1 MTPREALKRYFG
13 YDSFRPGQEEIVSA
27 LLAGRDALAIMPT
40 GAGKSLC
47 YQVPALLLP
56 GLTLVIS
63 PLISLMQD
71 QVKGLNAAGIHAA
84 FINSSLTETQIAR
97 ALDLAAEGSY
107 KLVYV
112 APERLE
118 SPVFRSFAAGADISM
133 VTVDEAHC
141 ISQWG
146 QDFRPSYL
154 KILDFIDSLPRRPI
168 VSAFTATA
176 TREVKDDI
184 VCTLRLHDPKV
195 LVTGFD
201 RPNLYFQVER
211 TRRKDDFVIQYL
223 RDHPGE
229 SGIIYCATRKN
240 VDKLQELL
248 TEYGFTATKY
258 HAGLS
263 AEARRKNQNDF
274 IYDTAPVIV
283 ATNAFGMGID
293 KSNVRFVLHYNMPQS
308 MENYYQE
315 AGRAGRDGLP
325 SQCVLLF
332 SAQDV
337 IINEEDCGTL
347 RGLTATAIKRNDDV
361 VQTLYDRILGRTALN
376 DVIHPL
382 TGEVLCKA
390 GEEITE
396 SIAEAIEKS
405 PLESVEIRSVLTCES
420 RRGVCAKCYGRN
432 LATARMVQRGEVVG
446 VIAAQ
451 SIGEPG
457 TQLTLRTFHV
467 GGVAAG
473 TAVETNVVSKYEGRL
488 EIDELRTVKGKN
500 PQGEAVDIVISR
512 QSEFRI
518 VDPKTEIV
526 LYTHNLP
533 YGSMLYMSDGAEVKK
548 GDMICEWDPYNAVI
562 ISEHEGKAVYDSVIE
577 GVTYR
582 DERDEQ
588 TGLSEK
594 VIIESKDKTKN
605 PVIKVINKE
614 GEEVKSYNLPV
625 SAHVVVKDNAK
636 IKAGDI
642 LIKIPR
648 AVGKSGGD
656 ITGGLPRVTELF
668 EARNPSNPAIV
679 SEIDGE
685 VTFGKIKRGNREII
699 ITSKEGDVRR
709 YLVPLSRQIIVQE
722 NDYVK
727 AGGALSDGAITPSDI
742 LNILGLT
749 KVQEYIVNEVQ
760 EVYRMQGVKINDKH
774 FEVIVRQMMSK
785 VKIEDPGDTRFFEDQ
800 IVDKWEFMDVNDE
813 LYDKVVVTDAGD
825 STAVQPGQIISM
837 RKLRDENSS
846 LKRRDLNLVK
856 VRDIVPAT
864 STQILQGITR
874 AALQTS
880 SFISAASFQE
890 TTKVLNEAA
899 IQGKVD
905 PLENLKENV
914 ICGHLIPGG
923 TGMREYDNLVVGLKE
938 DLEAIQAAK

>member
-176 TREVKDDI
+176 TRKVKDDI

-248 TEYGFTATKY
+248 TEYGFAATKY

-337 IINEEDCGTL
+337 IINKFLLDKKDFAEMDDEEADLLRQRDLQRLQTMERYCQTTECLRNYILAYFGEHPTAPCGNCGSCSNDFDEVDMTDAAKWMINCVAELHGRYGKAILFGTL
-347 RGLTATAIKRNDDV
+347 QGANRARLRELGAERFKSYGRMKDTPRETLERLLAQLLEDGYLVQSDDQYAVLHIGDIAPLKAGGQVLVKLPPQREPEQARAPKPKRRSPMDALTSAGLELFSQLRQLRFDTAQREGLPPYVVFGDKSLVDMCLRAPRRAEDMLGIYGMGERKYEKYGAAFFAVIDAYRADHPDAVLSLDPPAPEPEKPLPSEKKKKPPKAERPAFYLTAEDARSFNYQDSYTGAELKA
-361 VQTLYDRILGRTALN
+361 AL
-376 DVIHPL
+376 
-382 TGEVLCKA
+382 
-390 GEEITE
+390 
-396 SIAEAIEKS
+396 IE
-405 PLESVEIRSVLTCES
+405 
-420 RRGVCAKCYGRN
+420 
-432 LATARMVQRGEVVG
+432 
-446 VIAAQ
+446 
-451 SIGEPG
+451 
-457 TQLTLRTFHV
+457 
-467 GGVAAG
+467 AAG
-473 TAVETNVVSKYEGRL
+473 DPDVKAPTIK
-488 EIDELRTVKGKN
+488 EIDEWLLAQRLIGMERLPTKGFYYVPTPAGVDAGLR
-500 PQGEAVDIVISR
+500 
-512 QSEFRI
+512 SE
-518 VDPKTEIV
+518 
-526 LYTHNLP
+526 
-533 YGSMLYMSDGAEVKK
+533 
-548 GDMICEWDPYNAVI
+548 
-562 ISEHEGKAVYDSVIE
+562 
-577 GVTYR
+577 
-582 DERDEQ
+582 
-588 TGLSEK
+588 
-594 VIIESKDKTKN
+594 DK
-605 PVIKVINKE
+605 
-614 GEEVKSYNLPV
+614 V
-625 SAHVVVKDNAK
+625 SARGTPYSVLLFTPEAQRMVVEHF
-636 IKAGDI
+636 IKAD
-642 LIKIPR
+642 
-648 AVGKSGGD
+648 
-656 ITGGLPRVTELF
+656 
-668 EARNPSNPAIV
+668 
-679 SEIDGE
+679 
-685 VTFGKIKRGNREII
+685 
-699 ITSKEGDVRR
+699 
-709 YLVPLSRQIIVQE
+709 
-722 NDYVK
+722 
-727 AGGALSDGAITPSDI
+727 
-742 LNILGLT
+742 
-749 KVQEYIVNEVQ
+749 
-760 EVYRMQGVKINDKH
+760 
-774 FEVIVRQMMSK
+774 
-785 VKIEDPGDTRFFEDQ
+785 
-800 IVDKWEFMDVNDE
+800 
-813 LYDKVVVTDAGD
+813 
-825 STAVQPGQIISM
+825 
-837 RKLRDENSS
+837 
-846 LKRRDLNLVK
+846 
-856 VRDIVPAT
+856 
-864 STQILQGITR
+864 
-874 AALQTS
+874 
-880 SFISAASFQE
+880 
-890 TTKVLNEAA
+890 
-899 IQGKVD
+899 
-905 PLENLKENV
+905 
-914 ICGHLIPGG
+914 
-923 TGMREYDNLVVGLKE
+923 
-938 DLEAIQAAK
+938 

>member
-1 MTPREALKRYFG
+1 MTPLETLKRYFG

-248 TEYGFTATKY
+248 TEYGFAATKY
-258 HAGLS
+258 HAGLP

-337 IINEEDCGTL
+337 IINKFLLDKKDFAEMDDEEADLLRQRDLQRLQTMERYCQTTECLRNYILAYFGEHPTAPCGNCGSCNNDFDEVDMTDAAKWMINCVAELRGRYGKAILFGTL
-347 RGLTATAIKRNDDV
+347 QGANRARLRELGAERFKSYGRMKDTPRETLERLLAQLLEDGYLVQSDDQYAVLHIGDIATLKAGGQVLVKLPPQREPEQTRAPKPKRRSPMDALTSAGLELFSQLRQLRFDTAQREGLPPYVVFGDKSLVDMCLRAPRRAEDMLGIYGMGERKYEKYGAAFFAVIDAYRADHPDAVLSLDPPAPEPEKPLPSEKKKKPPKAERPAFYLTAEDARSFNYQDSYTGAELKA
-361 VQTLYDRILGRTALN
+361 AL
-376 DVIHPL
+376 
-382 TGEVLCKA
+382 
-390 GEEITE
+390 
-396 SIAEAIEKS
+396 IE
-405 PLESVEIRSVLTCES
+405 
-420 RRGVCAKCYGRN
+420 
-432 LATARMVQRGEVVG
+432 
-446 VIAAQ
+446 
-451 SIGEPG
+451 
-457 TQLTLRTFHV
+457 
-467 GGVAAG
+467 AAG
-473 TAVETNVVSKYEGRL
+473 DPDVKAPTIK
-488 EIDELRTVKGKN
+488 EIDEWLLAQRLIGMERLPTKGFYYVPTPAGVDAGLRSEDKVSARGTPYSVLLFTPEAQRMVVEHFIK
-500 PQGEAVDIVISR
+500 PEASPSGEAV
-512 QSEFRI
+512 
-518 VDPKTEIV
+518 T
-526 LYTHNLP
+526 
-533 YGSMLYMSDGAEVKK
+533 
-548 GDMICEWDPYNAVI
+548 
-562 ISEHEGKAVYDSVIE
+562 
-577 GVTYR
+577 
-582 DERDEQ
+582 
-588 TGLSEK
+588 
-594 VIIESKDKTKN
+594 
-605 PVIKVINKE
+605 
-614 GEEVKSYNLPV
+614 
-625 SAHVVVKDNAK
+625 
-636 IKAGDI
+636 
-642 LIKIPR
+642 
-648 AVGKSGGD
+648 
-656 ITGGLPRVTELF
+656 
-668 EARNPSNPAIV
+668 
-679 SEIDGE
+679 
-685 VTFGKIKRGNREII
+685 
-699 ITSKEGDVRR
+699 EGD
-709 YLVPLSRQIIVQE
+709 
-722 NDYVK
+722 
-727 AGGALSDGAITPSDI
+727 
-742 LNILGLT
+742 
-749 KVQEYIVNEVQ
+749 
-760 EVYRMQGVKINDKH
+760 
-774 FEVIVRQMMSK
+774 
-785 VKIEDPGDTRFFEDQ
+785 
-800 IVDKWEFMDVNDE
+800 
-813 LYDKVVVTDAGD
+813 
-825 STAVQPGQIISM
+825 
-837 RKLRDENSS
+837 
-846 LKRRDLNLVK
+846 
-856 VRDIVPAT
+856 
-864 STQILQGITR
+864 
-874 AALQTS
+874 
-880 SFISAASFQE
+880 
-890 TTKVLNEAA
+890 
-899 IQGKVD
+899 
-905 PLENLKENV
+905 
-914 ICGHLIPGG
+914 
-923 TGMREYDNLVVGLKE
+923 
-938 DLEAIQAAK
+938 

>member
-1 MTPREALKRYFG
+1 MTPLEALKRYFG

-248 TEYGFTATKY
+248 TEYGFAATKY

-337 IINEEDCGTL
+337 IINKFLLDKKDFAEMDDEEADLLRQRDLQRLQTMERYCQTTECLRNYILAYFGEHPTAPCGNCGSCNNDFDEVDMTDAAKWMINCVAELRGRYGKAILFGTL
-347 RGLTATAIKRNDDV
+347 QGANRARLRELGAERFKSYGRMKDTPRETLERLLAQLLEDGYLVQSDDQYAVLHIGDITPLKAGGQVLVKLPPQREPEQARAPKPKRRSPMDALTSAGLELFSQLRQLRFDTAQREGLPPYVVFGDKSLVDMCLRAPRRAEDMLGIYGMGERKYEKYGAAFFAVIDAYRADHPDAVLSLDPPAPEPEKPLPSEKKKKPPKAERPAFYLTAEDARSFNYQDSYTGAELKAALIEAAGDPDVKAPTIKEINEWLLAQRLIGMERLPTKGFYYV
-361 VQTLYDRILGRTALN
+361 PT
-376 DVIHPL
+376 P
-382 TGEVLCKA
+382 A
-390 GEEITE
+390 GVDAGLRSEDKVSARGT
-396 SIAEAIEKS
+396 
-405 PLESVEIRSVLTCES
+405 PYSVLLFTPE
-420 RRGVCAKCYGRN
+420 AQ
-432 LATARMVQRGEVVG
+432 RMV
-446 VIAAQ
+446 
-451 SIGEPG
+451 
-457 TQLTLRTFHV
+457 
-467 GGVAAG
+467 
-473 TAVETNVVSKYEGRL
+473 VEHFIKPEAS
-488 EIDELRTVKGKN
+488 
-500 PQGEAVDIVISR
+500 PSGEAV
-512 QSEFRI
+512 
-518 VDPKTEIV
+518 T
-526 LYTHNLP
+526 
-533 YGSMLYMSDGAEVKK
+533 
-548 GDMICEWDPYNAVI
+548 
-562 ISEHEGKAVYDSVIE
+562 
-577 GVTYR
+577 
-582 DERDEQ
+582 
-588 TGLSEK
+588 
-594 VIIESKDKTKN
+594 
-605 PVIKVINKE
+605 
-614 GEEVKSYNLPV
+614 
-625 SAHVVVKDNAK
+625 
-636 IKAGDI
+636 
-642 LIKIPR
+642 
-648 AVGKSGGD
+648 
-656 ITGGLPRVTELF
+656 
-668 EARNPSNPAIV
+668 
-679 SEIDGE
+679 
-685 VTFGKIKRGNREII
+685 
-699 ITSKEGDVRR
+699 EGD
-709 YLVPLSRQIIVQE
+709 
-722 NDYVK
+722 
-727 AGGALSDGAITPSDI
+727 
-742 LNILGLT
+742 
-749 KVQEYIVNEVQ
+749 
-760 EVYRMQGVKINDKH
+760 
-774 FEVIVRQMMSK
+774 
-785 VKIEDPGDTRFFEDQ
+785 
-800 IVDKWEFMDVNDE
+800 
-813 LYDKVVVTDAGD
+813 
-825 STAVQPGQIISM
+825 
-837 RKLRDENSS
+837 
-846 LKRRDLNLVK
+846 
-856 VRDIVPAT
+856 
-864 STQILQGITR
+864 
-874 AALQTS
+874 
-880 SFISAASFQE
+880 
-890 TTKVLNEAA
+890 
-899 IQGKVD
+899 
-905 PLENLKENV
+905 
-914 ICGHLIPGG
+914 
-923 TGMREYDNLVVGLKE
+923 
-938 DLEAIQAAK
+938 

>member
-223 RDHPGE
+223 RGHPGE

-248 TEYGFTATKY
+248 TEYGFAATKY
-258 HAGLS
+258 HAGLP

-337 IINEEDCGTL
+337 IINKFLLDKKDFAEMDDEEADLLRQRDLQRLQTMERYCQTTECLRNYILAYFGEHPTAPCGNCGSCSNDFDEVDMTDAAKWMINCVAELHGRYGKAILFGTL
-347 RGLTATAIKRNDDV
+347 QGANRARLRELGAERFKSFGRMKDTPRETLERLLAQLLEDGYLVQSDDQYAVLHIGDIAPLKAGGQVLVKLPPQREPEQARAPKPKRRSPMDALTSAGLELFNQLRQLRFDTAQREGLPPYVVFGDKSLVDMCLRAPRRAEDMLGIYGMGERKYEKYGAAFFAVIDAYRADHPDAVLSLDPPAPEPEKPLPSEKKKKPPKAERPAFYLTAEDARSFNYQDSYTGAELKA
-361 VQTLYDRILGRTALN
+361 AL
-376 DVIHPL
+376 
-382 TGEVLCKA
+382 
-390 GEEITE
+390 
-396 SIAEAIEKS
+396 IE
-405 PLESVEIRSVLTCES
+405 
-420 RRGVCAKCYGRN
+420 
-432 LATARMVQRGEVVG
+432 
-446 VIAAQ
+446 
-451 SIGEPG
+451 
-457 TQLTLRTFHV
+457 
-467 GGVAAG
+467 AAG
-473 TAVETNVVSKYEGRL
+473 APDVKAPTIK
-488 EIDELRTVKGKN
+488 EIDEWLLAQRLIGMERLPTKGFYYVPTPAGVDAGLR
-500 PQGEAVDIVISR
+500 
-512 QSEFRI
+512 SE
-518 VDPKTEIV
+518 
-526 LYTHNLP
+526 
-533 YGSMLYMSDGAEVKK
+533 
-548 GDMICEWDPYNAVI
+548 
-562 ISEHEGKAVYDSVIE
+562 
-577 GVTYR
+577 
-582 DERDEQ
+582 
-588 TGLSEK
+588 
-594 VIIESKDKTKN
+594 DK
-605 PVIKVINKE
+605 
-614 GEEVKSYNLPV
+614 V
-625 SAHVVVKDNAK
+625 SARGTPYSVLLFTPEAQRMVVEHF
-636 IKAGDI
+636 IKPD
-642 LIKIPR
+642 
-648 AVGKSGGD
+648 
-656 ITGGLPRVTELF
+656 
-668 EARNPSNPAIV
+668 
-679 SEIDGE
+679 
-685 VTFGKIKRGNREII
+685 
-699 ITSKEGDVRR
+699 
-709 YLVPLSRQIIVQE
+709 
-722 NDYVK
+722 
-727 AGGALSDGAITPSDI
+727 
-742 LNILGLT
+742 
-749 KVQEYIVNEVQ
+749 
-760 EVYRMQGVKINDKH
+760 
-774 FEVIVRQMMSK
+774 
-785 VKIEDPGDTRFFEDQ
+785 
-800 IVDKWEFMDVNDE
+800 
-813 LYDKVVVTDAGD
+813 
-825 STAVQPGQIISM
+825 
-837 RKLRDENSS
+837 
-846 LKRRDLNLVK
+846 
-856 VRDIVPAT
+856 
-864 STQILQGITR
+864 
-874 AALQTS
+874 
-880 SFISAASFQE
+880 
-890 TTKVLNEAA
+890 
-899 IQGKVD
+899 
-905 PLENLKENV
+905 
-914 ICGHLIPGG
+914 
-923 TGMREYDNLVVGLKE
+923 
-938 DLEAIQAAK
+938 

>member
-248 TEYGFTATKY
+248 TEYGFAATKY

-337 IINEEDCGTL
+337 IINKFLLDKKDFAEMDDEEADLLRQRDLQRLQTMERYCQTTECLRNYILAYFGEHPTAPCGNCGSCNNDFDEVDMTDVAKWMINCVAELRGRYGKAILFGTL
-347 RGLTATAIKRNDDV
+347 QGANRARLRELGAEHFKSYGRMKDTPRETLERLLAQLLEDGYLVQSDDQYAVLHIGDIAPLKAGGQVLVKLPPQREPEQARAPKPKRRSPMDALTSAGLELFNQLRQLRFDTAQREGLPPYVVFGDKSLVDMCLRAPRRAEDMLGIYGMGERKYEKYGAAFFAVIDAYRADHPDAVLSLDPPAPEPEKPLPSEKKKKPPKAERPAFYLTAEDARSFNYQDSYTGAELKAALIEAAGDPDVKAPTIKEIDEWLLAQRLVRHGASADEGLLLRAHPRRCGRRSAQRGQGQRPRHTVFGAAVYAGGTADGGGAFYKTGLTANRQVPAFAHGHGGMWACR
-361 VQTLYDRILGRTALN
+361 
-376 DVIHPL
+376 P
-382 TGEVLCKA
+382 
-390 GEEITE
+390 
-396 SIAEAIEKS
+396 
-405 PLESVEIRSVLTCES
+405 
-420 RRGVCAKCYGRN
+420 
-432 LATARMVQRGEVVG
+432 
-446 VIAAQ
+446 
-451 SIGEPG
+451 
-457 TQLTLRTFHV
+457 TFHFP
-467 GGVAAG
+467 
-473 TAVETNVVSKYEGRL
+473 R
-488 EIDELRTVKGKN
+488 
-500 PQGEAVDIVISR
+500 
-512 QSEFRI
+512 
-518 VDPKTEIV
+518 
-526 LYTHNLP
+526 YT
-533 YGSMLYMSDGAEVKK
+533 
-548 GDMICEWDPYNAVI
+548 
-562 ISEHEGKAVYDSVIE
+562 
-577 GVTYR
+577 
-582 DERDEQ
+582 
-588 TGLSEK
+588 
-594 VIIESKDKTKN
+594 
-605 PVIKVINKE
+605 
-614 GEEVKSYNLPV
+614 
-625 SAHVVVKDNAK
+625 
-636 IKAGDI
+636 
-642 LIKIPR
+642 
-648 AVGKSGGD
+648 
-656 ITGGLPRVTELF
+656 
-668 EARNPSNPAIV
+668 
-679 SEIDGE
+679 
-685 VTFGKIKRGNREII
+685 
-699 ITSKEGDVRR
+699 
-709 YLVPLSRQIIVQE
+709 
-722 NDYVK
+722 
-727 AGGALSDGAITPSDI
+727 
-742 LNILGLT
+742 
-749 KVQEYIVNEVQ
+749 
-760 EVYRMQGVKINDKH
+760 
-774 FEVIVRQMMSK
+774 
-785 VKIEDPGDTRFFEDQ
+785 
-800 IVDKWEFMDVNDE
+800 
-813 LYDKVVVTDAGD
+813 
-825 STAVQPGQIISM
+825 
-837 RKLRDENSS
+837 
-846 LKRRDLNLVK
+846 
-856 VRDIVPAT
+856 
-864 STQILQGITR
+864 
-874 AALQTS
+874 
-880 SFISAASFQE
+880 
-890 TTKVLNEAA
+890 
-899 IQGKVD
+899 
-905 PLENLKENV
+905 
-914 ICGHLIPGG
+914 
-923 TGMREYDNLVVGLKE
+923 
-938 DLEAIQAAK
+938 

>member
-1 MTPREALKRYFG
+1 MTPLESLKRYFG

-118 SPVFRSFAAGADISM
+118 SPVFRSFAVGADISM
-133 VTVDEAHC
+133 ITVDEAHC

-223 RDHPGE
+223 RGHPGE

-248 TEYGFTATKY
+248 TEYGFAATKY
-258 HAGLS
+258 HAGLP

-337 IINEEDCGTL
+337 IINKFLLDKKDFAEMDDEEADLLRQRDLQRLQTMERYCQTTECLRNYILAYFGEHPTAPCGNCGSCNNDFDEVDMTDAAKWMINCVAELRGRYGKAILFGTL
-347 RGLTATAIKRNDDV
+347 QGANRARLRELGAERFKSYGRMKDIPRETLERLLAQLLEDGYLVQSDDQYAVLHIGDIAPLKAGGQVLVKLPPQREPEQARAPKPKRRSPMDALTSAGLELFNQLRQLRFDTAQREGLPPYVVFGDKSLVDMCLRAPRRAEDMLGIYGMGERKYEKYGAAFFAVIDAYRADHPDAVLSLDPPAPEPEKPLPSEKKKKPPKAERPAFYLTAEDARSFNYQDSYTGAELKA
-361 VQTLYDRILGRTALN
+361 AL
-376 DVIHPL
+376 
-382 TGEVLCKA
+382 
-390 GEEITE
+390 
-396 SIAEAIEKS
+396 IE
-405 PLESVEIRSVLTCES
+405 
-420 RRGVCAKCYGRN
+420 
-432 LATARMVQRGEVVG
+432 
-446 VIAAQ
+446 
-451 SIGEPG
+451 
-457 TQLTLRTFHV
+457 
-467 GGVAAG
+467 AAG
-473 TAVETNVVSKYEGRL
+473 DSDVKAPTIK
-488 EIDELRTVKGKN
+488 EIDEWLLAQRLIGMERLPTKGFYYVPTPAGVDAGLR
-500 PQGEAVDIVISR
+500 
-512 QSEFRI
+512 SE
-518 VDPKTEIV
+518 
-526 LYTHNLP
+526 
-533 YGSMLYMSDGAEVKK
+533 
-548 GDMICEWDPYNAVI
+548 
-562 ISEHEGKAVYDSVIE
+562 
-577 GVTYR
+577 
-582 DERDEQ
+582 
-588 TGLSEK
+588 
-594 VIIESKDKTKN
+594 DK
-605 PVIKVINKE
+605 
-614 GEEVKSYNLPV
+614 V
-625 SAHVVVKDNAK
+625 SARGTPYSVLLFTPEAQRMVVEHF
-636 IKAGDI
+636 IKPD
-642 LIKIPR
+642 
-648 AVGKSGGD
+648 
-656 ITGGLPRVTELF
+656 
-668 EARNPSNPAIV
+668 
-679 SEIDGE
+679 
-685 VTFGKIKRGNREII
+685 
-699 ITSKEGDVRR
+699 
-709 YLVPLSRQIIVQE
+709 
-722 NDYVK
+722 
-727 AGGALSDGAITPSDI
+727 
-742 LNILGLT
+742 
-749 KVQEYIVNEVQ
+749 
-760 EVYRMQGVKINDKH
+760 
-774 FEVIVRQMMSK
+774 
-785 VKIEDPGDTRFFEDQ
+785 
-800 IVDKWEFMDVNDE
+800 
-813 LYDKVVVTDAGD
+813 
-825 STAVQPGQIISM
+825 
-837 RKLRDENSS
+837 
-846 LKRRDLNLVK
+846 
-856 VRDIVPAT
+856 
-864 STQILQGITR
+864 
-874 AALQTS
+874 
-880 SFISAASFQE
+880 
-890 TTKVLNEAA
+890 
-899 IQGKVD
+899 
-905 PLENLKENV
+905 
-914 ICGHLIPGG
+914 
-923 TGMREYDNLVVGLKE
+923 
-938 DLEAIQAAK
+938 

>member
-223 RDHPGE
+223 RGHPGE

-248 TEYGFTATKY
+248 TEYSFAATKY

-337 IINEEDCGTL
+337 IINKFLLDKKDFAEMDDEEADLLRQRDLQRLQTMERYCQTTECLRNYILAYFGEHPTAPCGNCGSCNNDFDEVDMTDAAKWMINCVAELRGRYGKAILFGTL
-347 RGLTATAIKRNDDV
+347 QGANRARLRELGAERFKSYGRMKDTPRETLERLLAQLLEDGYLVQSDDQYAVLHIGDIAPLKAGGQVLVKLPPQREPEQARAPKPKRRSPMDALTSAGLELFSQLRQLRFDTAQREGLPPYVVFGDKSLVDMCLRAPRRAEDMLGIYGMGERKYEKYGAAFFSVIDAYRADHPDAVLSLDPPAPEPEKPLPSEKKKKPPKAERPAFYLTAEDARSFNYQDSYTGAELKA
-361 VQTLYDRILGRTALN
+361 AL
-376 DVIHPL
+376 
-382 TGEVLCKA
+382 
-390 GEEITE
+390 
-396 SIAEAIEKS
+396 IE
-405 PLESVEIRSVLTCES
+405 
-420 RRGVCAKCYGRN
+420 
-432 LATARMVQRGEVVG
+432 
-446 VIAAQ
+446 
-451 SIGEPG
+451 
-457 TQLTLRTFHV
+457 
-467 GGVAAG
+467 AAG
-473 TAVETNVVSKYEGRL
+473 DPDVKAPTIK
-488 EIDELRTVKGKN
+488 EIDEWLLAQRLIGMERLPTKGFYYVPTPAGVDAGLR
-500 PQGEAVDIVISR
+500 
-512 QSEFRI
+512 SE
-518 VDPKTEIV
+518 
-526 LYTHNLP
+526 
-533 YGSMLYMSDGAEVKK
+533 
-548 GDMICEWDPYNAVI
+548 
-562 ISEHEGKAVYDSVIE
+562 
-577 GVTYR
+577 
-582 DERDEQ
+582 
-588 TGLSEK
+588 
-594 VIIESKDKTKN
+594 DK
-605 PVIKVINKE
+605 
-614 GEEVKSYNLPV
+614 V
-625 SAHVVVKDNAK
+625 SARGTPYSVLLFTPEAQRMVVEHF
-636 IKAGDI
+636 IKPD
-642 LIKIPR
+642 
-648 AVGKSGGD
+648 
-656 ITGGLPRVTELF
+656 
-668 EARNPSNPAIV
+668 
-679 SEIDGE
+679 
-685 VTFGKIKRGNREII
+685 
-699 ITSKEGDVRR
+699 
-709 YLVPLSRQIIVQE
+709 
-722 NDYVK
+722 
-727 AGGALSDGAITPSDI
+727 
-742 LNILGLT
+742 
-749 KVQEYIVNEVQ
+749 
-760 EVYRMQGVKINDKH
+760 
-774 FEVIVRQMMSK
+774 
-785 VKIEDPGDTRFFEDQ
+785 
-800 IVDKWEFMDVNDE
+800 
-813 LYDKVVVTDAGD
+813 
-825 STAVQPGQIISM
+825 
-837 RKLRDENSS
+837 
-846 LKRRDLNLVK
+846 
-856 VRDIVPAT
+856 
-864 STQILQGITR
+864 
-874 AALQTS
+874 
-880 SFISAASFQE
+880 
-890 TTKVLNEAA
+890 
-899 IQGKVD
+899 
-905 PLENLKENV
+905 
-914 ICGHLIPGG
+914 
-923 TGMREYDNLVVGLKE
+923 
-938 DLEAIQAAK
+938 

>member
-248 TEYGFTATKY
+248 TEYGFAATKY

-337 IINEEDCGTL
+337 IINKFLLDKKDFAEMDDEEADLLRQRDLQRLQTMERYCQTTECLRNYILAYFGEHPTAPCGNCGSCNSDFDEVDMTDAAKWMINCVAELHGRYGKAILFGTL
-347 RGLTATAIKRNDDV
+347 QGANRARLRELGAERFKSYGRIKDTPRETLERLLAQLLEDGYLVQSDDQYAVLHIGDIAPLKAGGQVLVKLPPQREPEKARAPKPKRRSPMDALTSAGLELFNQLRQLRFDTAQREGLPPYVVFGDKSLVDMCLRAPRRAEDMLGIYGMGERKYEKYGAAFFAVIDAYRADHPDAVLSLDPPAPEPEKPLPSEKKKKPPKAERPAFYLTAEDARSFNYQDSYTGAELKA
-361 VQTLYDRILGRTALN
+361 AL
-376 DVIHPL
+376 
-382 TGEVLCKA
+382 
-390 GEEITE
+390 
-396 SIAEAIEKS
+396 IE
-405 PLESVEIRSVLTCES
+405 
-420 RRGVCAKCYGRN
+420 
-432 LATARMVQRGEVVG
+432 
-446 VIAAQ
+446 
-451 SIGEPG
+451 
-457 TQLTLRTFHV
+457 
-467 GGVAAG
+467 AAG
-473 TAVETNVVSKYEGRL
+473 DPDVKAPTIK
-488 EIDELRTVKGKN
+488 EIDEWLLAQRLIGMERLPTKGFYYVPTPAGVDAGLRSEDKVSARGTPYSVLLFTPEAQRMVVEHFIK
-500 PQGEAVDIVISR
+500 PEASPSGEAV
-512 QSEFRI
+512 
-518 VDPKTEIV
+518 T
-526 LYTHNLP
+526 
-533 YGSMLYMSDGAEVKK
+533 
-548 GDMICEWDPYNAVI
+548 
-562 ISEHEGKAVYDSVIE
+562 
-577 GVTYR
+577 
-582 DERDEQ
+582 
-588 TGLSEK
+588 
-594 VIIESKDKTKN
+594 
-605 PVIKVINKE
+605 
-614 GEEVKSYNLPV
+614 
-625 SAHVVVKDNAK
+625 
-636 IKAGDI
+636 
-642 LIKIPR
+642 
-648 AVGKSGGD
+648 
-656 ITGGLPRVTELF
+656 
-668 EARNPSNPAIV
+668 
-679 SEIDGE
+679 
-685 VTFGKIKRGNREII
+685 
-699 ITSKEGDVRR
+699 EGD
-709 YLVPLSRQIIVQE
+709 
-722 NDYVK
+722 
-727 AGGALSDGAITPSDI
+727 
-742 LNILGLT
+742 
-749 KVQEYIVNEVQ
+749 
-760 EVYRMQGVKINDKH
+760 
-774 FEVIVRQMMSK
+774 
-785 VKIEDPGDTRFFEDQ
+785 
-800 IVDKWEFMDVNDE
+800 
-813 LYDKVVVTDAGD
+813 
-825 STAVQPGQIISM
+825 
-837 RKLRDENSS
+837 
-846 LKRRDLNLVK
+846 
-856 VRDIVPAT
+856 
-864 STQILQGITR
+864 
-874 AALQTS
+874 
-880 SFISAASFQE
+880 
-890 TTKVLNEAA
+890 
-899 IQGKVD
+899 
-905 PLENLKENV
+905 
-914 ICGHLIPGG
+914 
-923 TGMREYDNLVVGLKE
+923 
-938 DLEAIQAAK
+938 

>member
-223 RDHPGE
+223 RGHPGE

-248 TEYGFTATKY
+248 TEYGFAATMY

-337 IINEEDCGTL
+337 IINKFLLDKKDFAEMDDEEADLLRQRDLQRLQTMERYCQTTECLRNYILAYFGEHPTAPCGNCGSCNNDFDEVDMTDAAKWMINCVAELRGRYGKAILFGTL
-347 RGLTATAIKRNDDV
+347 QGANRARLRELGAERFKSYGRMKDTPRETLERLLAPLLEDGYLVQSDDQYAVLHIGDIAPLKAGGQVLVKLPPQREPEQARVPKPKRRSPMDALTSAGLELFNQLRQLRFDTAQREGLPPYVVFGDKSLVDMCLRAPRRAEDMLGIYGMGERKYEKYGAAFFAVIDAYRADHPDAVLSLDPPAPEPEKPLPSEKKKKPPKAERPAFYLTAEDARSFNYQDSYTGAELKA
-361 VQTLYDRILGRTALN
+361 AL
-376 DVIHPL
+376 
-382 TGEVLCKA
+382 
-390 GEEITE
+390 
-396 SIAEAIEKS
+396 IE
-405 PLESVEIRSVLTCES
+405 
-420 RRGVCAKCYGRN
+420 
-432 LATARMVQRGEVVG
+432 
-446 VIAAQ
+446 
-451 SIGEPG
+451 
-457 TQLTLRTFHV
+457 
-467 GGVAAG
+467 AAG
-473 TAVETNVVSKYEGRL
+473 DPDVKAPTIK
-488 EIDELRTVKGKN
+488 EIDEWLLAQRLIGMERLPTKGFYYVPTPAGVDAGLRSEDKVSARGTPYSVLLFTPEAQRMVVEHFIKAEAS
-500 PQGEAVDIVISR
+500 PAGEAV
-512 QSEFRI
+512 
-518 VDPKTEIV
+518 T
-526 LYTHNLP
+526 
-533 YGSMLYMSDGAEVKK
+533 
-548 GDMICEWDPYNAVI
+548 
-562 ISEHEGKAVYDSVIE
+562 
-577 GVTYR
+577 
-582 DERDEQ
+582 
-588 TGLSEK
+588 
-594 VIIESKDKTKN
+594 
-605 PVIKVINKE
+605 
-614 GEEVKSYNLPV
+614 
-625 SAHVVVKDNAK
+625 
-636 IKAGDI
+636 
-642 LIKIPR
+642 
-648 AVGKSGGD
+648 
-656 ITGGLPRVTELF
+656 
-668 EARNPSNPAIV
+668 
-679 SEIDGE
+679 
-685 VTFGKIKRGNREII
+685 
-699 ITSKEGDVRR
+699 EGD
-709 YLVPLSRQIIVQE
+709 
-722 NDYVK
+722 
-727 AGGALSDGAITPSDI
+727 
-742 LNILGLT
+742 
-749 KVQEYIVNEVQ
+749 
-760 EVYRMQGVKINDKH
+760 
-774 FEVIVRQMMSK
+774 
-785 VKIEDPGDTRFFEDQ
+785 
-800 IVDKWEFMDVNDE
+800 
-813 LYDKVVVTDAGD
+813 
-825 STAVQPGQIISM
+825 
-837 RKLRDENSS
+837 
-846 LKRRDLNLVK
+846 
-856 VRDIVPAT
+856 
-864 STQILQGITR
+864 
-874 AALQTS
+874 
-880 SFISAASFQE
+880 
-890 TTKVLNEAA
+890 
-899 IQGKVD
+899 
-905 PLENLKENV
+905 
-914 ICGHLIPGG
+914 
-923 TGMREYDNLVVGLKE
+923 
-938 DLEAIQAAK
+938 

>member
-118 SPVFRSFAAGADISM
+118 SPVFRSFSAGADISM

-248 TEYGFTATKY
+248 TEYGFAATKY

-337 IINEEDCGTL
+337 IINKFLLDKKDFAEMDDEEADLLRQRDLQRLQTMERYCQTTECLRNYILAYFGEHPTAPCGNCGSCNNDFDEVDMTDAAKWMINCVAELHGRYGKAILFGTL
-347 RGLTATAIKRNDDV
+347 QGANRARLRELGAERFKSYGRMKDTPRETLERLLAQLLEDGYLVQSDDQYAV
-361 VQTLYDRILGRTALN
+361 LHIGDIA
-376 DVIHPL
+376 PL
-382 TGEVLCKA
+382 KA
-390 GEEITE
+390 GGQVLVKLPPQREPEQARAPKPKRRSPMDALTSAGLE
-396 SIAEAIEKS
+396 LFSQLRQLRFDTAQREGLPPYVVFGDKSLVDMCLRAPRRAEDMLGIYGMGERKYEK
-405 PLESVEIRSVLTCES
+405 
-420 RRGVCAKCYGRN
+420 YG
-432 LATARMVQRGEVVG
+432 AAFFA
-446 VIAAQ
+446 VIAAYRADHPDAVL
-451 SIGEPG
+451 SLDPPAPEPEKPLPSEKKKKPPKAERPAFY
-457 TQLTLRTFHV
+457 LTAEDARSFNYQDSYTGAELKAALIE
-467 GGVAAG
+467 AAG
-473 TAVETNVVSKYEGRL
+473 DPDVKAPTIK
-488 EIDELRTVKGKN
+488 EIDEWLLAQRLIGMERLPTKGFYYVPTPAGVDAGLRSEDKVSARGTPYSVLLFTPEAQRMVVEHFIK
-500 PQGEAVDIVISR
+500 PEASPSGEAV
-512 QSEFRI
+512 
-518 VDPKTEIV
+518 T
-526 LYTHNLP
+526 
-533 YGSMLYMSDGAEVKK
+533 
-548 GDMICEWDPYNAVI
+548 
-562 ISEHEGKAVYDSVIE
+562 
-577 GVTYR
+577 
-582 DERDEQ
+582 
-588 TGLSEK
+588 
-594 VIIESKDKTKN
+594 
-605 PVIKVINKE
+605 
-614 GEEVKSYNLPV
+614 
-625 SAHVVVKDNAK
+625 
-636 IKAGDI
+636 
-642 LIKIPR
+642 
-648 AVGKSGGD
+648 
-656 ITGGLPRVTELF
+656 
-668 EARNPSNPAIV
+668 
-679 SEIDGE
+679 
-685 VTFGKIKRGNREII
+685 
-699 ITSKEGDVRR
+699 EGD
-709 YLVPLSRQIIVQE
+709 
-722 NDYVK
+722 
-727 AGGALSDGAITPSDI
+727 
-742 LNILGLT
+742 
-749 KVQEYIVNEVQ
+749 
-760 EVYRMQGVKINDKH
+760 
-774 FEVIVRQMMSK
+774 
-785 VKIEDPGDTRFFEDQ
+785 
-800 IVDKWEFMDVNDE
+800 
-813 LYDKVVVTDAGD
+813 
-825 STAVQPGQIISM
+825 
-837 RKLRDENSS
+837 
-846 LKRRDLNLVK
+846 
-856 VRDIVPAT
+856 
-864 STQILQGITR
+864 
-874 AALQTS
+874 
-880 SFISAASFQE
+880 
-890 TTKVLNEAA
+890 
-899 IQGKVD
+899 
-905 PLENLKENV
+905 
-914 ICGHLIPGG
+914 
-923 TGMREYDNLVVGLKE
+923 
-938 DLEAIQAAK
+938 

>member
-248 TEYGFTATKY
+248 TEYGFAATKY
-258 HAGLS
+258 HAGLP

-337 IINEEDCGTL
+337 IINKFLLDKKDFAEMDDEEADLLRQRDLQRLQTMERYCQTTECLRNYILAYFGEHPTAPCGNCGSCNNDFDEVDMTDAAKWMINCVAELHGRYGKAILFGTL
-347 RGLTATAIKRNDDV
+347 QGANRARLRELGAERFKSYGRMKDTPRETLERLLAQLLEDGYLVQSDDQYAVLHIGDIAPLKAGGQVLVKLPPQREPEKARAPKPKRRSPMDALTSAGLELFSQLRQLRFDTAQREGLPPYVVFGDKSLVDMCLRAPRRAEDMLGIYGMGERKYEKYGSAFFAVIDAYRADHPDAVLSLDPPAPEPEKPLPSEKKKKPPKAERPAFYLTAEDARSFNYQDSYTGAELKA
-361 VQTLYDRILGRTALN
+361 AL
-376 DVIHPL
+376 
-382 TGEVLCKA
+382 
-390 GEEITE
+390 
-396 SIAEAIEKS
+396 IE
-405 PLESVEIRSVLTCES
+405 
-420 RRGVCAKCYGRN
+420 
-432 LATARMVQRGEVVG
+432 
-446 VIAAQ
+446 
-451 SIGEPG
+451 
-457 TQLTLRTFHV
+457 
-467 GGVAAG
+467 AAG
-473 TAVETNVVSKYEGRL
+473 DPDVKAPTIK
-488 EIDELRTVKGKN
+488 EIDEWLLAQRLIGMERLPTKGFYYVPTPAGVDAGLRSEDKVSARGTPYSVLLFTPEAQRMVVEHFIK
-500 PQGEAVDIVISR
+500 PEASPSGEAV
-512 QSEFRI
+512 
-518 VDPKTEIV
+518 T
-526 LYTHNLP
+526 
-533 YGSMLYMSDGAEVKK
+533 
-548 GDMICEWDPYNAVI
+548 
-562 ISEHEGKAVYDSVIE
+562 
-577 GVTYR
+577 
-582 DERDEQ
+582 
-588 TGLSEK
+588 
-594 VIIESKDKTKN
+594 
-605 PVIKVINKE
+605 
-614 GEEVKSYNLPV
+614 
-625 SAHVVVKDNAK
+625 
-636 IKAGDI
+636 
-642 LIKIPR
+642 
-648 AVGKSGGD
+648 
-656 ITGGLPRVTELF
+656 
-668 EARNPSNPAIV
+668 
-679 SEIDGE
+679 
-685 VTFGKIKRGNREII
+685 
-699 ITSKEGDVRR
+699 EGD
-709 YLVPLSRQIIVQE
+709 
-722 NDYVK
+722 
-727 AGGALSDGAITPSDI
+727 
-742 LNILGLT
+742 
-749 KVQEYIVNEVQ
+749 
-760 EVYRMQGVKINDKH
+760 
-774 FEVIVRQMMSK
+774 
-785 VKIEDPGDTRFFEDQ
+785 
-800 IVDKWEFMDVNDE
+800 
-813 LYDKVVVTDAGD
+813 
-825 STAVQPGQIISM
+825 
-837 RKLRDENSS
+837 
-846 LKRRDLNLVK
+846 
-856 VRDIVPAT
+856 
-864 STQILQGITR
+864 
-874 AALQTS
+874 
-880 SFISAASFQE
+880 
-890 TTKVLNEAA
+890 
-899 IQGKVD
+899 
-905 PLENLKENV
+905 
-914 ICGHLIPGG
+914 
-923 TGMREYDNLVVGLKE
+923 
-938 DLEAIQAAK
+938 

>member
-248 TEYGFTATKY
+248 TEYGFAATKY

-337 IINEEDCGTL
+337 IINKFLLDKKDFAEMDDEEADLLRQRDLQRLQTMERYCQTTECLRNYILAYFGEHPTAPCGNCGSCNNDFDEVDMTDAAKWMINCVAELHGRYGKAILFGTL
-347 RGLTATAIKRNDDV
+347 QGANRARLRELGAERFKSYGRMKDTPRETLERLLAQLLEDGYLVQSDDQYAVLHIGDIAPLKAGGQVLVKLPPQREPEKARAPKPKRRSPMDALTSAGLELFNQLRQLRFDTAQREGLPPYVVFGDKSLVDMCLRAPRRAEDMLGIYGMGERKYEKYGAAFFAVIDAYRADHPDAVLSLDPPAPEPEKPLPSEKKKKPPKAERPAFYLTAEDARSFNYQDSYTGAELKA
-361 VQTLYDRILGRTALN
+361 AL
-376 DVIHPL
+376 
-382 TGEVLCKA
+382 
-390 GEEITE
+390 
-396 SIAEAIEKS
+396 IE
-405 PLESVEIRSVLTCES
+405 
-420 RRGVCAKCYGRN
+420 
-432 LATARMVQRGEVVG
+432 
-446 VIAAQ
+446 
-451 SIGEPG
+451 
-457 TQLTLRTFHV
+457 
-467 GGVAAG
+467 AAG
-473 TAVETNVVSKYEGRL
+473 DPDVKAPTIK
-488 EIDELRTVKGKN
+488 EIDEWLLAQRLIGMERLPTKGFYYVPTPAGVDAGLRSEDKVSARGTPYSVLLFTPEAQRMVVEHFIK
-500 PQGEAVDIVISR
+500 PEASPSGEAV
-512 QSEFRI
+512 
-518 VDPKTEIV
+518 T
-526 LYTHNLP
+526 
-533 YGSMLYMSDGAEVKK
+533 
-548 GDMICEWDPYNAVI
+548 
-562 ISEHEGKAVYDSVIE
+562 
-577 GVTYR
+577 
-582 DERDEQ
+582 
-588 TGLSEK
+588 
-594 VIIESKDKTKN
+594 
-605 PVIKVINKE
+605 
-614 GEEVKSYNLPV
+614 
-625 SAHVVVKDNAK
+625 
-636 IKAGDI
+636 
-642 LIKIPR
+642 
-648 AVGKSGGD
+648 
-656 ITGGLPRVTELF
+656 
-668 EARNPSNPAIV
+668 
-679 SEIDGE
+679 
-685 VTFGKIKRGNREII
+685 
-699 ITSKEGDVRR
+699 EGD
-709 YLVPLSRQIIVQE
+709 
-722 NDYVK
+722 
-727 AGGALSDGAITPSDI
+727 
-742 LNILGLT
+742 
-749 KVQEYIVNEVQ
+749 
-760 EVYRMQGVKINDKH
+760 
-774 FEVIVRQMMSK
+774 
-785 VKIEDPGDTRFFEDQ
+785 
-800 IVDKWEFMDVNDE
+800 
-813 LYDKVVVTDAGD
+813 
-825 STAVQPGQIISM
+825 
-837 RKLRDENSS
+837 
-846 LKRRDLNLVK
+846 
-856 VRDIVPAT
+856 
-864 STQILQGITR
+864 
-874 AALQTS
+874 
-880 SFISAASFQE
+880 
-890 TTKVLNEAA
+890 
-899 IQGKVD
+899 
-905 PLENLKENV
+905 
-914 ICGHLIPGG
+914 
-923 TGMREYDNLVVGLKE
+923 
-938 DLEAIQAAK
+938 

>member
-13 YDSFRPGQEEIVSA
+13 YDSFRPGQEEIVNA

-84 FINSSLTETQIAR
+84 FINSLLTETQIAR

-184 VCTLRLHDPKV
+184 VCTLRLHDAKV

-248 TEYGFTATKY
+248 TEYGFAATKY

-337 IINEEDCGTL
+337 IINKFLLDKKDFAEMDDEEADLLRQRDLQRLQTMERYCQTTECLRNYILAYFGEHPTAPCGNCGSCNNDFDEVDMTDAAKWMINCVAELRGRYGKAILFGTL
-347 RGLTATAIKRNDDV
+347 QGANRARLRE
-361 VQTLYDRILGRTALN
+361 LG
-376 DVIHPL
+376 
-382 TGEVLCKA
+382 
-390 GEEITE
+390 
-396 SIAEAIEKS
+396 AERFKS
-405 PLESVEIRSVLTCES
+405 
-420 RRGVCAKCYGRN
+420 YGRMKDTPRETLERL
-432 LATARMVQRGEVVG
+432 LAQLLEDGYLVQSDD
-446 VIAAQ
+446 Q
-451 SIGEPG
+451 Y
-457 TQLTLRTFHV
+457 
-467 GGVAAG
+467 
-473 TAVETNVVSKYEGRL
+473 AVL
-488 EIDELRTVKGKN
+488 HI
-500 PQGEAVDIVISR
+500 
-512 QSEFRI
+512 
-518 VDPKTEIV
+518 
-526 LYTHNLP
+526 
-533 YGSMLYMSDGAEVKK
+533 
-548 GDMICEWDPYNAVI
+548 
-562 ISEHEGKAVYDSVIE
+562 
-577 GVTYR
+577 
-582 DERDEQ
+582 
-588 TGLSEK
+588 
-594 VIIESKDKTKN
+594 
-605 PVIKVINKE
+605 
-614 GEEVKSYNLPV
+614 
-625 SAHVVVKDNAK
+625 
-636 IKAGDI
+636 GDI
-642 LIKIPR
+642 
-648 AVGKSGGD
+648 A
-656 ITGGLPRVTELF
+656 
-668 EARNPSNPAIV
+668 
-679 SEIDGE
+679 
-685 VTFGKIKRGNREII
+685 
-699 ITSKEGDVRR
+699 
-709 YLVPLSRQIIVQE
+709 PL
-722 NDYVK
+722 K
-727 AGGALSDGAITPSDI
+727 AGGQ
-742 LNILGLT
+742 
-749 KVQEYIVNEVQ
+749 V
-760 EVYRMQGVKINDKH
+760 
-774 FEVIVRQMMSK
+774 
-785 VKIEDPGDTRFFEDQ
+785 
-800 IVDKWEFMDVNDE
+800 
-813 LYDKVVVTDAGD
+813 
-825 STAVQPGQIISM
+825 
-837 RKLRDENSS
+837 
-846 LKRRDLNLVK
+846 LVK
-856 VRDIVPAT
+856 LPHTRSVSRSRPAHR
-864 STQILQGITR
+864 SR
-874 AALQTS
+874 
-880 SFISAASFQE
+880 SAAARW
-890 TTKVLNEAA
+890 T
-899 IQGKVD
+899 
-905 PLENLKENV
+905 
-914 ICGHLIPGG
+914 
-923 TGMREYDNLVVGLKE
+923 R
-938 DLEAIQAAK
+938 

>member
-71 QVKGLNAAGIHAA
+71 QVKGLNAAGTHAA

-118 SPVFRSFAAGADISM
+118 SPVFRSFSAGADISM

-248 TEYGFTATKY
+248 TEYGFAATKY

-337 IINEEDCGTL
+337 IINKFLLDKKDFAEMDDEEADLLRQRDLQRLQTMERYCQTTECLRNYILAYFGEHPTAPCGNCGSCNNDFDEVDMTDAAKWMINCVAELRGRYGKAILFGTL
-347 RGLTATAIKRNDDV
+347 QGANRARLRELGAERFKSYGRMKDTPRETLERLLAQLLEDGYLVQSDDQYAVLHIGDIAPLKAGGQVLVKLPPQREPEQARAPKPKRRSPMDALTSAGLELFNQLRQLRFDTARREGLPPYVVFGDKSLVDMCLHAPRRAEDMLGIYGMGERKYEKYGAAFFAVIDAYRADHPDAVLSLDPPAPEPEKPLPSEKKKKPPKAERPAFYLTAEDARSFNYQDSYTGAELKA
-361 VQTLYDRILGRTALN
+361 AL
-376 DVIHPL
+376 
-382 TGEVLCKA
+382 
-390 GEEITE
+390 
-396 SIAEAIEKS
+396 IE
-405 PLESVEIRSVLTCES
+405 
-420 RRGVCAKCYGRN
+420 
-432 LATARMVQRGEVVG
+432 
-446 VIAAQ
+446 
-451 SIGEPG
+451 
-457 TQLTLRTFHV
+457 
-467 GGVAAG
+467 AAG
-473 TAVETNVVSKYEGRL
+473 DPDVKAPTIK
-488 EIDELRTVKGKN
+488 EIDEWLLAQRLIGMERLPTKGFYYVPTPAGVDAGLR
-500 PQGEAVDIVISR
+500 
-512 QSEFRI
+512 SE
-518 VDPKTEIV
+518 
-526 LYTHNLP
+526 
-533 YGSMLYMSDGAEVKK
+533 
-548 GDMICEWDPYNAVI
+548 
-562 ISEHEGKAVYDSVIE
+562 
-577 GVTYR
+577 
-582 DERDEQ
+582 
-588 TGLSEK
+588 
-594 VIIESKDKTKN
+594 DK
-605 PVIKVINKE
+605 
-614 GEEVKSYNLPV
+614 V
-625 SAHVVVKDNAK
+625 SARGTPYSVLLFTPEAQRMVVEHF
-636 IKAGDI
+636 IKPD
-642 LIKIPR
+642 
-648 AVGKSGGD
+648 
-656 ITGGLPRVTELF
+656 
-668 EARNPSNPAIV
+668 
-679 SEIDGE
+679 
-685 VTFGKIKRGNREII
+685 
-699 ITSKEGDVRR
+699 
-709 YLVPLSRQIIVQE
+709 
-722 NDYVK
+722 
-727 AGGALSDGAITPSDI
+727 
-742 LNILGLT
+742 
-749 KVQEYIVNEVQ
+749 
-760 EVYRMQGVKINDKH
+760 
-774 FEVIVRQMMSK
+774 
-785 VKIEDPGDTRFFEDQ
+785 
-800 IVDKWEFMDVNDE
+800 
-813 LYDKVVVTDAGD
+813 
-825 STAVQPGQIISM
+825 
-837 RKLRDENSS
+837 
-846 LKRRDLNLVK
+846 
-856 VRDIVPAT
+856 
-864 STQILQGITR
+864 
-874 AALQTS
+874 
-880 SFISAASFQE
+880 
-890 TTKVLNEAA
+890 
-899 IQGKVD
+899 
-905 PLENLKENV
+905 
-914 ICGHLIPGG
+914 
-923 TGMREYDNLVVGLKE
+923 
-938 DLEAIQAAK
+938 

>member
-1 MTPREALKRYFG
+1 MTPLETLKRYFG

-258 HAGLS
+258 HAGLP

-337 IINEEDCGTL
+337 IINKFLLDKKDFAEMDDEEADLLRQRDLQRLQTMERYCQTTECLRNYILAYFGEHPTAPCGNCGSCNNDFDEVDMTDAAKWMINCVAELRGRYGKAILFGTL
-347 RGLTATAIKRNDDV
+347 QGANRARLRELGAERFKSYGRMKDTPRETLERLLAQLLEDGYLVQSDDQYAVLHIGDIAPLKAGGQVLVKLPPQREPEKARAPKPKRRSPMDALTSAGLELFNQLRQLRFDTAQREGLPPYVVFGDKSLVDMCLRAPRRAEDMLGIYGMGERKYEKYGAAFFAVIDAYRADHPDAVLSLDPPAPEPEKPLPSEKKKKPPKAERPAFYLTAEDARSFNYQDSYTGAELKA
-361 VQTLYDRILGRTALN
+361 AL
-376 DVIHPL
+376 
-382 TGEVLCKA
+382 
-390 GEEITE
+390 
-396 SIAEAIEKS
+396 IE
-405 PLESVEIRSVLTCES
+405 
-420 RRGVCAKCYGRN
+420 
-432 LATARMVQRGEVVG
+432 
-446 VIAAQ
+446 
-451 SIGEPG
+451 
-457 TQLTLRTFHV
+457 
-467 GGVAAG
+467 AAG
-473 TAVETNVVSKYEGRL
+473 DPDVKAPTIK
-488 EIDELRTVKGKN
+488 EIDEWLLAQRLIGMERLPTKGLYYVPTPAGVDAGLRSEDKVSARGTPYSVLLFTPEAQRMVVEHFIK
-500 PQGEAVDIVISR
+500 PEASPSGEAV
-512 QSEFRI
+512 
-518 VDPKTEIV
+518 T
-526 LYTHNLP
+526 
-533 YGSMLYMSDGAEVKK
+533 
-548 GDMICEWDPYNAVI
+548 
-562 ISEHEGKAVYDSVIE
+562 
-577 GVTYR
+577 
-582 DERDEQ
+582 
-588 TGLSEK
+588 
-594 VIIESKDKTKN
+594 
-605 PVIKVINKE
+605 
-614 GEEVKSYNLPV
+614 
-625 SAHVVVKDNAK
+625 
-636 IKAGDI
+636 
-642 LIKIPR
+642 
-648 AVGKSGGD
+648 
-656 ITGGLPRVTELF
+656 
-668 EARNPSNPAIV
+668 
-679 SEIDGE
+679 
-685 VTFGKIKRGNREII
+685 
-699 ITSKEGDVRR
+699 EGD
-709 YLVPLSRQIIVQE
+709 
-722 NDYVK
+722 
-727 AGGALSDGAITPSDI
+727 
-742 LNILGLT
+742 
-749 KVQEYIVNEVQ
+749 
-760 EVYRMQGVKINDKH
+760 
-774 FEVIVRQMMSK
+774 
-785 VKIEDPGDTRFFEDQ
+785 
-800 IVDKWEFMDVNDE
+800 
-813 LYDKVVVTDAGD
+813 
-825 STAVQPGQIISM
+825 
-837 RKLRDENSS
+837 
-846 LKRRDLNLVK
+846 
-856 VRDIVPAT
+856 
-864 STQILQGITR
+864 
-874 AALQTS
+874 
-880 SFISAASFQE
+880 
-890 TTKVLNEAA
+890 
-899 IQGKVD
+899 
-905 PLENLKENV
+905 
-914 ICGHLIPGG
+914 
-923 TGMREYDNLVVGLKE
+923 
-938 DLEAIQAAK
+938 

>member
-84 FINSSLTETQIAR
+84 FINSSLTETQIAH

-107 KLVYV
+107 QLIYV

-223 RDHPGE
+223 RGHPGE

-248 TEYGFTATKY
+248 TEYGFAATKY
-258 HAGLS
+258 HAGLP

-337 IINEEDCGTL
+337 IINKFLLDKKDFAEMDDEEADLLRQRDLQRLQTMERYCQTTECLRNYILAYFGEHPTAPCGNCGSCSSDFDEVDMTDAAKWMINCVAELHGRYGKAILFGTL
-347 RGLTATAIKRNDDV
+347 QGANRARLRELGAERFKSYGRMKDTPRETLERLLAQLLEDGYLVQSDDQYAVLHIGDIAPLKAGGQVLVKLPPQREPEQARAPKPKRRSPMDALTSAGLELFNQLRQLRFDTAQREGLPPYVVFGDKSLVDMCLRAPRRAEDMLGIYGMGERKYEKYGAAFFAVIDAYRADHPDAVVSLDPPASEPEKPLPSEKKKKPPKAERPAFYLTAEDARSFNYQDSYTGAELKAALIEAAGDPDVKAPTIKEIDEWLLAQRLIGMERLPTKGFYYVPTPAGVDAGLRSEDKVSARGTPYSVLLFTPEAQRMVVEHFIKPDSPQTGRSLLSHTATAAC
-361 VQTLYDRILGRTALN
+361 GHAAL
-376 DVIHPL
+376 
-382 TGEVLCKA
+382 
-390 GEEITE
+390 
-396 SIAEAIEKS
+396 
-405 PLESVEIRSVLTCES
+405 RS
-420 RRGVCAKCYGRN
+420 
-432 LATARMVQRGEVVG
+432 
-446 VIAAQ
+446 
-451 SIGEPG
+451 
-457 TQLTLRTFHV
+457 TF
-467 GGVAAG
+467 
-473 TAVETNVVSKYEGRL
+473 
-488 EIDELRTVKGKN
+488 
-500 PQGEAVDIVISR
+500 
-512 QSEFRI
+512 
-518 VDPKTEIV
+518 
-526 LYTHNLP
+526 
-533 YGSMLYMSDGAEVKK
+533 
-548 GDMICEWDPYNAVI
+548 
-562 ISEHEGKAVYDSVIE
+562 
-577 GVTYR
+577 
-582 DERDEQ
+582 
-588 TGLSEK
+588 
-594 VIIESKDKTKN
+594 
-605 PVIKVINKE
+605 PVIRRAGCPHPAASSRHLPPMSLRALFV
-614 GEEVKSYNLPV
+614 NLPV
-625 SAHVVVKDNAK
+625 LSS
-636 IKAGDI
+636 I
-642 LIKIPR
+642 LCHI
-648 AVGKSGGD
+648 
-656 ITGGLPRVTELF
+656 
-668 EARNPSNPAIV
+668 
-679 SEIDGE
+679 
-685 VTFGKIKRGNREII
+685 
-699 ITSKEGDVRR
+699 RR
-709 YLVPLSRQIIVQE
+709 
-722 NDYVK
+722 
-727 AGGALSDGAITPSDI
+727 
-742 LNILGLT
+742 
-749 KVQEYIVNEVQ
+749 
-760 EVYRMQGVKINDKH
+760 
-774 FEVIVRQMMSK
+774 
-785 VKIEDPGDTRFFEDQ
+785 
-800 IVDKWEFMDVNDE
+800 
-813 LYDKVVVTDAGD
+813 
-825 STAVQPGQIISM
+825 
-837 RKLRDENSS
+837 LR
-846 LKRRDLNLVK
+846 
-856 VRDIVPAT
+856 I
-864 STQILQGITR
+864 
-874 AALQTS
+874 
-880 SFISAASFQE
+880 F
-890 TTKVLNEAA
+890 
-899 IQGKVD
+899 
-905 PLENLKENV
+905 
-914 ICGHLIPGG
+914 
-923 TGMREYDNLVVGLKE
+923 
-938 DLEAIQAAK
+938 

>member
-84 FINSSLTETQIAR
+84 FINSSLTETQIAH

-248 TEYGFTATKY
+248 TEYGFAATKY

-337 IINEEDCGTL
+337 IINKFLLDKKDFAEMDDEEADLLRQRDLQRLQTMERYCQTTECLRNYILAYFGEHPTAPCGNCGSCNNDFDEVDMTDAAKWMINCVAELHGRYGKAMLFGTL
-347 RGLTATAIKRNDDV
+347 QGANRARLRELGAERFKSYGRMKDTPRETLERLLAQLLEDGYLVQSDDQYAVLHIGDIAPLKAGGQVLVKLPPQREPVQARAPKPKRRSPMDALTSAGLELFNQLRQLRFDTAQREGLPPYVVFGDKSLVDMCLRAPRRAEDMLGIYGMGERKYEKYGASFFAVIDAYRADHPDAVLSLDPPAPEPEKPLPSEKKKKPPKAERPAFYLTAEDARSFNYQDSYTGAELKA
-361 VQTLYDRILGRTALN
+361 AL
-376 DVIHPL
+376 
-382 TGEVLCKA
+382 
-390 GEEITE
+390 
-396 SIAEAIEKS
+396 IE
-405 PLESVEIRSVLTCES
+405 
-420 RRGVCAKCYGRN
+420 
-432 LATARMVQRGEVVG
+432 
-446 VIAAQ
+446 
-451 SIGEPG
+451 
-457 TQLTLRTFHV
+457 
-467 GGVAAG
+467 AAG
-473 TAVETNVVSKYEGRL
+473 DPDVKAPTIR
-488 EIDELRTVKGKN
+488 EIDEWLLAQRLIGMERLPTKGFYYVPTPAGVDAGLR
-500 PQGEAVDIVISR
+500 
-512 QSEFRI
+512 SE
-518 VDPKTEIV
+518 
-526 LYTHNLP
+526 
-533 YGSMLYMSDGAEVKK
+533 
-548 GDMICEWDPYNAVI
+548 
-562 ISEHEGKAVYDSVIE
+562 
-577 GVTYR
+577 
-582 DERDEQ
+582 
-588 TGLSEK
+588 
-594 VIIESKDKTKN
+594 DK
-605 PVIKVINKE
+605 
-614 GEEVKSYNLPV
+614 V
-625 SAHVVVKDNAK
+625 SARGTQYSVLLFTPEAQRMVVEHF
-636 IKAGDI
+636 IKAD
-642 LIKIPR
+642 
-648 AVGKSGGD
+648 
-656 ITGGLPRVTELF
+656 
-668 EARNPSNPAIV
+668 
-679 SEIDGE
+679 
-685 VTFGKIKRGNREII
+685 
-699 ITSKEGDVRR
+699 
-709 YLVPLSRQIIVQE
+709 
-722 NDYVK
+722 
-727 AGGALSDGAITPSDI
+727 
-742 LNILGLT
+742 
-749 KVQEYIVNEVQ
+749 
-760 EVYRMQGVKINDKH
+760 
-774 FEVIVRQMMSK
+774 
-785 VKIEDPGDTRFFEDQ
+785 
-800 IVDKWEFMDVNDE
+800 
-813 LYDKVVVTDAGD
+813 
-825 STAVQPGQIISM
+825 
-837 RKLRDENSS
+837 
-846 LKRRDLNLVK
+846 
-856 VRDIVPAT
+856 
-864 STQILQGITR
+864 
-874 AALQTS
+874 
-880 SFISAASFQE
+880 
-890 TTKVLNEAA
+890 
-899 IQGKVD
+899 
-905 PLENLKENV
+905 
-914 ICGHLIPGG
+914 
-923 TGMREYDNLVVGLKE
+923 
-938 DLEAIQAAK
+938 